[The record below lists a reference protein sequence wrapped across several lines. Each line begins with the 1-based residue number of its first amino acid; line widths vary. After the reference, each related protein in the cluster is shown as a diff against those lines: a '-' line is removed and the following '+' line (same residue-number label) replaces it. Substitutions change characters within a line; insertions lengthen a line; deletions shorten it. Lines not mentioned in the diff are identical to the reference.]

1 MPPLEAFVFFTEKLS
16 STLCAVVLA
25 VLPAAAGGSPFS
37 DDFAQEVLA
46 AHNRERST
54 LGVPSL
60 VWNRDLADGAQ
71 KWAQHLADTGKFEHS
86 PNVKGEPML
95 GENIWG
101 GTPGAFRPDSM
112 VALWIAEKRNYK
124 PGVFP
129 NNSETGNVRDVAHYT
144 QVVWRRTLQV
154 GCGRASSHGEEI
166 MVCRYSQPGN
176 VIGTSP
182 V

>member
-1 MPPLEAFVFFTEKLS
+1 MFGTKQLW
-16 STLCAVVLA
+16 STLLA
-25 VLPAAAGGSPFS
+25 FGLAILPASAGGAPMF
-37 DDFAQEVLA
+37 DDFAREVLA
-46 AHNRERST
+46 AHNRERSH

-60 VWNRDLADGAQ
+60 AWNGELADGAQ
-71 KWAQHLADTGKFEHS
+71 KWAQHLAQTGRFEHS
-86 PNVKGEPML
+86 PNVKGEPVL

-101 GTPGAFRPDSM
+101 GTARAFGPDDM

-129 NNSETGNVRDVAHYT
+129 NNSATGDVMDVAHYT

-154 GCGRASSHGEEI
+154 GCGRAFGRGEEI
-166 MVCRYSQPGN
+166 MVCRYSEPGN
-176 VIGTSP
+176 VLGSLP